1 MSLELVRMGERRR
14 EERIAVEIS
23 VRIWGIDVRGERF
36 LQDAKAREIS
46 FSGGLL
52 SQLETDVRSGDVI
65 GVLYQGKKARYRV
78 IWVRHSGGD
87 QKIQA
92 AIQRLDSD
100 ECPWGELLPKSALAA
115 SIGSPK

>member
-1 MSLELVRMGERRR
+1 MSLELIRIGERRR
-14 EERIAVEIS
+14 EERVSIEIA

-52 SQLETDVRSGDVI
+52 SQVETDIRSGDVI
-65 GVLYQGKKARYRV
+65 GVLYQGKKARFRV
-78 IWVRHSGGD
+78 IWVRHSGGA

-92 AIQRLDSD
+92 AIQRLEPD
-100 ECPWGELLPKSALAA
+100 ECPWAELLSKPARAA
-115 SIGSPK
+115 SIGSTK